1 MAQKAS
7 EKEMSFWDH
16 LDVLR
21 GTLFHALGAICL
33 CSVLGLVFKDFL
45 FDGIVLAPT
54 RPDFCVYRLLG
65 WSFSMQL
72 INVEVSAQFFVH
84 LKAAFAVGVIVAFP
98 YVVWELWKFLEPALY
113 KQEKKPV
120 GMAFALSTGL
130 FYLGVVVGYF
140 IVLPVCLQFFM
151 NYTVSDTVAN
161 TITIGSYMSMFFS
174 MVLLIGIAFEF
185 PTVVLVLNRLG
196 VVSRKMLR
204 KGRRYAVVIVLV
216 LSALIT
222 PADPFSMFVL
232 ALPLYFLY
240 ELSILLCSKSDQT
253 PGEDGSAA

>member
-1 MAQKAS
+1 MAQKAP

-33 CSVLGLVFKDFL
+33 CSVLGLAFREFL

-65 WSFSMQL
+65 WSFSMSL

-113 KQEKKPV
+113 TKEKKPV
-120 GMAFALSTGL
+120 GTAFILSTGL

-151 NYTVSDTVAN
+151 NYTVSDSVAN

-196 VVSRKMLR
+196 VVDRKLLR
-204 KGRRYAVVIVLV
+204 KGRRYAVIIVLV

-232 ALPLYFLY
+232 AFPLYFLY

-253 PGEDGSAA
+253 PEADGSAA

>member
-1 MAQKAS
+1 MAEAGS
-7 EKEMSFWDH
+7 EREMSFWEH

-21 GTLFHALGAICL
+21 GTLFRAIGAICL
-33 CSVLGLVFKDFL
+33 CSVLGFIFKDFL
-45 FDGIVLAPT
+45 FDGIVLAPS
-54 RPDFCVYRLLG
+54 RPDFVTYRVLG
-65 WSFSMQL
+65 WSLSMQL

-84 LKAAFAVGVIVAFP
+84 LKASFAVGVIVAFP
-98 YVVWELWKFLEPALY
+98 FVVWELWRFLAPALY
-113 KQEKKPV
+113 EREKRPV
-120 GMAFALSTGL
+120 RTAFTMSTGL

-151 NYTVSDTVAN
+151 NYTVSETVAN

-196 VVSRKMLR
+196 VLSRATLR
-204 KGRRYAVVIVLV
+204 KGRRYAVVAVLV
-216 LSALIT
+216 ISALIT

-232 ALPLYFLY
+232 AFPLYFLY
-240 ELSILLCSKSDQT
+240 ELSILLCSKSAES
-253 PGEDGSAA
+253 PEAGE

>member
-1 MAQKAS
+1 
-7 EKEMSFWDH
+7 MSFWDH

-21 GTLFHALGAICL
+21 GNLFRAMGAVCL
-33 CSVLGLVFKDFL
+33 CSVLGLSFKELL
-45 FDGIVLAPT
+45 FDGVVLAPT
-54 RPDFCVYRLLG
+54 RSDFIVYRLLG
-65 WSFSMQL
+65 WSVSMDL

-98 YVVWELWKFLEPALY
+98 YVVWEVWRFLAPALY
-113 KQEKKPV
+113 EREKKPV
-120 GMAFALSTGL
+120 RMAFGMSTGL
-130 FYLGVVVGYF
+130 FYLGVLAGYF

-174 MVLLIGIAFEF
+174 LVLLIGVVFEF

-196 VVSRKMLR
+196 VLDRSMLR
-204 KGRRYAVVIVLV
+204 KGRRYAIVIVLV
-216 LSALIT
+216 LAALIT

-232 ALPLYFLY
+232 AIPLYFLY
-240 ELSILLCSKSDQT
+240 EFSILLCSKSIAKSEA
-253 PGEDGSAA
+253 GE

>member
-1 MAQKAS
+1 
-7 EKEMSFWDH
+7 MSFWDH

-21 GTLFHALGAICL
+21 GTLFRAIGAVCV
-33 CSVLGLVFKDFL
+33 CSVLGFIFKDFL
-45 FDGIVLAPT
+45 FDGVVLAPS
-54 RPDFCVYRLLG
+54 RPDFITYRLLG
-65 WSFSMQL
+65 WTFSMQL

-98 YVVWELWKFLEPALY
+98 YVVWELWRFLAPALY
-113 KQEKKPV
+113 EREKRPV
-120 GMAFALSTGL
+120 RTAFTMSTGL
-130 FYLGVVVGYF
+130 FYLGVLVGYF

-151 NYTVSDTVAN
+151 NYTVSETVVN

-174 MVLLIGIAFEF
+174 MVLLIGVAFEF

-196 VVSRKMLR
+196 VLSRRMLR
-204 KGRRYAVVIVLV
+204 KGRRYAAVVVLV

-232 ALPLYFLY
+232 AIPLYFLY
-240 ELSILLCSKSDQT
+240 ELSILLCSR
-253 PGEDGSAA
+253 SAESPEAGK